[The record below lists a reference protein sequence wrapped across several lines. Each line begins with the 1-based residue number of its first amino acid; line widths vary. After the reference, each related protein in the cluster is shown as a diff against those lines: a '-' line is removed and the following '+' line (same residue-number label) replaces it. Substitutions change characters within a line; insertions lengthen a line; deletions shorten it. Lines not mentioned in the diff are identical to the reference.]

1 MAVVVVIA
9 LGIQP
14 FIPWLARVYSSNE
27 EVQDRVIEN
36 LRIYMILI
44 FVFDGAQIGLQGVVK
59 GLGLQ
64 EEA

>member
-1 MAVVVVIA
+1 MAFVVVIA

-27 EVQDRVIEN
+27 EVQDRVIDN
-36 LRIYMILI
+36 LRIFMSLV
-44 FVFDGAQIGLQGVVK
+44 FVVDGVQIGLQGVVK